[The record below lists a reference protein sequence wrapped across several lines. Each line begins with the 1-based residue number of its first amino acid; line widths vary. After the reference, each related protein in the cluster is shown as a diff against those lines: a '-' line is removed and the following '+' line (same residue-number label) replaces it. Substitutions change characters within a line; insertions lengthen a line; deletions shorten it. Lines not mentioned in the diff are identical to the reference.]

1 MQNNTSDWFCS
12 CIRHTW
18 RTGSWSV
25 LCLLGGEVALGA
37 GVGGWNILWRCNSRI
52 WSSWVLSPSAREVAS
67 TPRGILPVLCFLVVG
82 GGDTLLLKASHW
94 ARRGASSNTA
104 KLNVYSDVHH
114 LKFVKP
120 YLENQLPARSPHHLP
135 LVAIGQPPA
144 VGDALDHLYGCHSR
158 FRSSWVLS
166 RSAREIALTPRGI
179 FPLWPSTPNWKPI
192 PF

>member
-25 LCLLGGEVALGA
+25 LCLLGDEVALWA

-104 KLNVYSDVHH
+104 KKMFIAMFITWSSLNHTWKTSFPPGVLTTFLSGCYRTTSCSGWC
-114 LKFVKP
+114 
-120 YLENQLPARSPHHLP
+120 ARPSL
-135 LVAIGQPPA
+135 
-144 VGDALDHLYGCHSR
+144 
-158 FRSSWVLS
+158 WLS
-166 RSAREIALTPRGI
+166 LQI
-179 FPLWPSTPNWKPI
+179 
-192 PF
+192 